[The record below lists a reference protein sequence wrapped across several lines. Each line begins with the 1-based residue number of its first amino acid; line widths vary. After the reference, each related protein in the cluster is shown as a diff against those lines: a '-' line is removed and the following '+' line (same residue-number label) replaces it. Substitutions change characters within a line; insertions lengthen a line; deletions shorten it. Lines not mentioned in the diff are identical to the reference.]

1 MQWEV
6 DWGNED
12 LTKRGYSESE
22 SGTGQDGEPHTLEI
36 INICTLSSE
45 TMKTIYALL
54 APLDITARIIIFKIN
69 HASHC
74 STTLNVVIREEMDV
88 ATNRGALVD
97 HSPHWRE
104 LASAQQ
110 PLHTLE
116 PTSSHL

>member
-1 MQWEV
+1 MKISQREIQSRSLGR
-6 DWGNED
+6 DG
-12 LTKRGYSESE
+12 RRR
-22 SGTGQDGEPHTLEI
+22 DGEPHTLEI

-45 TMKTIYALL
+45 MKTIYALL
-54 APLDITARIIIFKIN
+54 APLNITARIIIFKIN

-74 STTLNVVIREEMDV
+74 STTLNVVIREEMDL